1 MEQKT
6 TTTQPKKDFIF
17 PEMQIIQLQI
27 STVLMMSNENTY
39 EEDLF

>member
-1 MEQKT
+1 METNFTNQER
-6 TTTQPKKDFIF
+6 KKDYDA
-17 PEMQIIQLQI
+17 PEIALIPLQM